1 MAQLLELA
9 KKWILK
15 EPNKETSNDSITVP
29 ASIASDDIKKTI
41 DALPAQVSDKVYEK
55 IKEELLKE
63 LQEKTAITVIEK
75 EKEQDKDVDD
85 ELGTILYLMLFFASL
100 LIAII
105 GSLIVSVNLI
115 PEHDRFNCIT
125 GGLGIYITV
134 LGIVNVIRSLAC
146 IMEKDIKTAGNR
158 ALSNKLVLN
167 LNNRIISIKTQ
178 ISDGFL
184 SILKKARIII
194 VALSLAVS
202 FVAFF
207 LVRNNLV
214 SFIYYGAI
222 ILSIVFG
229 LSIPGY
235 IKRIKESGKSGRFNM
250 ISMVIAVIS
259 VLVGIASLVVGVK
272 SLTMGTAIED
282 SEAKCIVCDGPA
294 TYALISDQNEVYY
307 CKKHFKVYIK
317 KEDIFV
323 NGTNGPRRMPE

>member
-146 IMEKDIKTAGNR
+146 IMEKDITTAGNR

-194 VALSLAVS
+194 VALSLGVS
-202 FVAFF
+202 F
-207 LVRNNLV
+207 LY
-214 SFIYYGAI
+214 SFW
-222 ILSIVFG
+222 
-229 LSIPGY
+229 
-235 IKRIKESGKSGRFNM
+235 
-250 ISMVIAVIS
+250 
-259 VLVGIASLVVGVK
+259 
-272 SLTMGTAIED
+272 
-282 SEAKCIVCDGPA
+282 
-294 TYALISDQNEVYY
+294 
-307 CKKHFKVYIK
+307 
-317 KEDIFV
+317 
-323 NGTNGPRRMPE
+323 

>member
-9 KKWILK
+9 RKWILK
-15 EPNKETSNDSITVP
+15 ETPNDSVIAP
-29 ASIASDDIKKTI
+29 ASIASEDIKKTI
-41 DALPAQVSDKVYEK
+41 DALPSQVSDKVYER
-55 IKEELLKE
+55 IKDELLKE
-63 LQEKTAITVIEK
+63 LQEKTAIAVIEK
-75 EKEQDKDVDD
+75 EKEQDKDEDD
-85 ELGTILYLMLFFASL
+85 ELGTILYLMIFFASL

-105 GSLIVSVNLI
+105 GSLIASVNLI

-125 GGLGIYITV
+125 GGLGIYITA

-146 IMEKDIKTAGNR
+146 IVEKKIKTAGKR
-158 ALSNKLVLN
+158 VLSNKLVLN
-167 LNNRIISIKTQ
+167 LINRVNSIKTQ

-184 SILKKARIII
+184 SILKKASTCI
-194 VALSLAVS
+194 VGVSLAVS
-202 FVAFF
+202 FFVFF
-207 LVRNNLV
+207 MVRNNLV

-272 SLTMGTAIED
+272 SLTMGTAIKDNET
-282 SEAKCIVCDGPA
+282 KCIVCDEPA
-294 TYALISDQNEVYY
+294 IYALISDQNEVYY
-307 CKKHFKVYIK
+307 CEKHFKVYIK
-317 KEDIFV
+317 KEDIIV
-323 NGTNGPRRMPE
+323 NRTNEPRRMPE

>member
-15 EPNKETSNDSITVP
+15 EPNKETSNDSITVS

-146 IMEKDIKTAGNR
+146 IMEK
-158 ALSNKLVLN
+158 
-167 LNNRIISIKTQ
+167 
-178 ISDGFL
+178 
-184 SILKKARIII
+184 
-194 VALSLAVS
+194 
-202 FVAFF
+202 
-207 LVRNNLV
+207 
-214 SFIYYGAI
+214 
-222 ILSIVFG
+222 
-229 LSIPGY
+229 
-235 IKRIKESGKSGRFNM
+235 E
-250 ISMVIAVIS
+250 
-259 VLVGIASLVVGVK
+259 
-272 SLTMGTAIED
+272 
-282 SEAKCIVCDGPA
+282 
-294 TYALISDQNEVYY
+294 
-307 CKKHFKVYIK
+307 IK
-317 KEDIFV
+317 K
-323 NGTNGPRRMPE
+323 NHL